1 MSNPSLSI
9 AKLPPILQAGLIHVA
24 AWAIVVAL
32 AIGLR
37 QLGLTFDQGWLFIS
51 QGLAAGALSYLLST
65 PVWWVF
71 INLLFFPAVDLM
83 LRWEFSPLWYLG
95 GLALLLVTQ
104 FGAVRSRV
112 PLYLSGNSAKTELL
126 RQLPQT
132 PGLRLLDI
140 GSGTGGMLA
149 FLAKQRP
156 DLALHGIESAPL
168 PYLLGKLRLGS
179 HADIRLGNFWN
190 VDLSTYDAV
199 YAFLSPAPMAKLW
212 DKAKREMRPGSLFV
226 SNTFEVPGVVPDAS
240 IELND
245 LHHGRLLLWRMS

>member
-9 AKLPPILQAGLIHVA
+9 AKLPLTLQAGLIHVA
-24 AWAIVVAL
+24 AWAIVLMLIQIVPP
-32 AIGLR
+32 
-37 QLGLTFDQGWLFIS
+37 FEHGWLFVT
-51 QGLAAGALSYLLST
+51 QGLAAGALSYLLSL

-71 INLLFFPAVDLM
+71 INLLFFPTVEVM
-83 LRWEFSPLWYLG
+83 LRWELSPLWYLG

-104 FGAVRSRV
+104 LGAVRSRV
-112 PLYLSGNSAKTELL
+112 PLYLSGSSAKAELL

-132 PGLRLLDI
+132 PGLRVLDI

-149 FLAKQRP
+149 YLAKQRP
-156 DLALHGIESAPL
+156 DLALSGIESAPL
-168 PYLLGKLRLGS
+168 LYLIGKLRLGS
-179 HADIRLGNFWN
+179 RADIQLGDFWN
-190 VDLSTYDAV
+190 TSLAGYDVV

-226 SNTFEVPGVVPDAS
+226 SNTFEVPDVVPDAS